1 MLTTR
6 LGGKMERE
14 ISEVAMTNQ
23 RVVLVERDGQVGV
36 LTLNRPEARNAL
48 SAQLSKELREGTQEL
63 DEDPNINV
71 IVVTGAGDKAF
82 CAGAD
87 IKEMAQ
93 REQNPES
100 VPSPARGDSE
110 ASGPRLVFSAKPTI
124 GAINGVAIG
133 GGSQLSTT
141 VDIRIGCERSM
152 FSFPGAAYGRIN
164 ATWTLSRIVGLPIA
178 KELLFSGRPIHAQEA
193 LSIGLLNRIVPSE
206 RLMEETMQLAHTIAG
221 NPPEMVQA
229 VKLMLNDY
237 VGMRLEDMPKRE
249 QQGRAG
255 LTTPPA
261 KEVFSSFLNRS

>member
-1 MLTTR
+1 M
-6 LGGKMERE
+6 
-14 ISEVAMTNQ
+14 SNQ
-23 RVVLVERDGQVGV
+23 RVVLVERDGNVGI

-48 SAQLSKELREGTQEL
+48 SAQLSNELREGTQEL

-71 IVVTGAGDKAF
+71 IVITGAGDKAF

-93 REQNPES
+93 REQD
-100 VPSPARGDSE
+100 PSSAPPPAQGD
-110 ASGPRLVFSAKPTI
+110 AQVSGPGFVFSAKPAI

-141 VDIRIGCERSM
+141 LDIRIGCERSM
-152 FSFPGAAYGRIN
+152 FRFPGAAYGRIN
-164 ATWTLSRIVGLPIA
+164 ATWTLPRIVGMPMA
-178 KELLFSGRPIHAQEA
+178 KELLFSGRPVQAEEA
-193 LSIGLLNRIVPSE
+193 LSIGLLNRLVPSG
-206 RLMEETMQLAHTIAG
+206 RLMEETMELAHTIAG

-255 LTTPPA
+255 LVTPPA
-261 KEVFSSFLNRS
+261 NQVFSSFLNRGNK